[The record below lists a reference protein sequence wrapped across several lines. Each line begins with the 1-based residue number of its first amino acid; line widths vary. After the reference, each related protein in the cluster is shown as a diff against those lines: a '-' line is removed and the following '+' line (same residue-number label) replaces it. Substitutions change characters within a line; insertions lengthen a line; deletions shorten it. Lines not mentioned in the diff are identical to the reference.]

1 MAGSGWAFNQGEMAQ
16 AVQGFEECAAGARRT
31 MSTLEAELQS
41 AIAGRMAGQHVDAL
55 HRLHARIQDDMR
67 TVNAALD
74 EMSTR
79 VNETKNKYNTNDAE
93 ASGLYAKLI
102 GQVG

>member
-16 AVQGFEECAAGARRT
+16 AVRGFEECAAGARQT
-31 MSTLEAELQS
+31 MSTLESELQS

-55 HRLHARIQDDMR
+55 NRLHSRIQDDMR

-74 EMSTR
+74 EMSAR
-79 VNETKNKYNTNDAE
+79 VNDTKNRYNTNDAE
-93 ASGLYAKLI
+93 ASGLYSKLI
-102 GQVG
+102 GLTS